1 MRKTDCRDF
10 YSHSVNILSQERKY
24 NMNGQDVAQNNILS
38 DKDKIIMI
46 GEDKYAALLD

>member
-1 MRKTDCRDF
+1 M
-10 YSHSVNILSQERKY
+10 Y
-24 NMNGQDVAQNNILS
+24 GQDVAQNNILS